1 MVGLAAA
8 LRLAED
14 ADEARLYSR
23 AGGVDPYT
31 AALDAFETEQAT
43 SGRRPTCASC
53 LAARRVP
60 SWCRV

>member
-43 SGRRPTCASC
+43 SAAPPDLRVLPGGKARPF
-53 LAARRVP
+53 LV
-60 SWCRV
+60 